1 MLKLQTR
8 IFASSYQFYIHDADY
23 EHYDDQRL
31 SWSDGEK
38 LKYGYL
44 ATENAIYVL
53 TKSDLNDHCVRI
65 YVGKTPE
72 TNQYESVFDHKLEII
87 SGRLLISS
95 PSGEEID
102 DSIELANGIYRVKVC
117 GKNIG
122 KDIFSYSEEFDEEM
136 DDDEYCNLNKFEA
149 YDLFIEIA

>member
-1 MLKLQTR
+1 MLKLQSR
-8 IFASSYQFYIHDADY
+8 IFASNYQFYIHDADY
-23 EHYDDQRL
+23 EHYDDPRL

-44 ATENAIYVL
+44 ATESAIYIS
-53 TKSDLNDHCVRI
+53 TKSDLNDHCVKV
-65 YVGKTPE
+65 YVGEIPE

-95 PSGEEID
+95 PSGEDLD
-102 DSIELANGIYRVKVC
+102 DSIELPNGTYRVSVC

-122 KDIFSYSEEFDEEM
+122 KDMFSYSEEFDEEM

-149 YDLFIEIA
+149 YDVFIEIA